1 MMDLG
6 TSGSLGKSAQP
17 VRTFLFRVVT
27 IVCSSAVVLVAQAQ
41 LLDSLALFS
50 SERPKFIAKLD
61 SRGSFISNSN
71 VRLMGVKFGLE
82 HAGRFQYGIGYT
94 FLSSP
99 VEQLRT
105 INGIAATPVRLR
117 LGYVTPYVEYAFYQR
132 GPWEVRIPVQFG
144 LGGGSLIYKDAEGEK
159 QQFKQAF
166 LFLYEPSMTV
176 QYRFLRY
183 FGLSAGWGFRLVL
196 TNADLDETLSAP
208 IYLFGLKVFFGDLWN
223 DVKPGH
229 PG

>member
-1 MMDLG
+1 M
-6 TSGSLGKSAQP
+6 
-17 VRTFLFRVVT
+17 
-27 IVCSSAVVLVAQAQ
+27 AQAQ

-50 SERPKFIAKLD
+50 KERPKFIAKLD

-71 VRLMGVKFGLE
+71 VRLMGVKIGLE
-82 HAGRFQYGIGYT
+82 HAGRLQYGIGYT

-105 INGIAATPVRLR
+105 VNGVAGTPVRLR

-132 GPWEVRIPVQFG
+132 GPWEVRIPVQLG
-144 LGGGSLIYKDAEGEK
+144 LGGGALIYKDAEGRK
-159 QQFKQAF
+159 QHFKKAF
-166 LFLYEPSMTV
+166 LLLYEPSMTV

-196 TNADLDETLSAP
+196 TNAQLDETLSAP
-208 IYLFGLKVFFGDLWN
+208 IYLFGLKVFFGDLWA

>member
-1 MMDLG
+1 MDLG
-6 TSGSLGKSAQP
+6 TSGSLGKSALL
-17 VRTFLFRVVT
+17 VRTFLFRASL
-27 IVCSSAVVLVAQAQ
+27 ILSCSAVVTAAHAQ

-50 SERPKFIAKLD
+50 QERPKFIAKLD

-71 VRLMGVKFGLE
+71 VRLMGVKIGLE
-82 HAGRFQYGIGYT
+82 HAGRLQYGVGYT

-99 VEQLRT
+99 VEQVRT
-105 INGIAATPVRLR
+105 VNGVAGTPVRLR

-132 GPWEVRIPVQFG
+132 GPWEVRIPVQIG
-144 LGGGSLIYKDAEGEK
+144 LGGAALIYKDAEGQK
-159 QQFKQAF
+159 QQFKRAF
-166 LFLYEPSMTV
+166 LLLYEPSMTV

-196 TNADLDETLSAP
+196 TNAKLDETLSAP
-208 IYLFGLKVFFGDLWN
+208 IYLFGLKVFFGDLWA
-223 DVKPGH
+223 DVKPEH

>member
-1 MMDLG
+1 MDLG
-6 TSGSLGKSAQP
+6 TSGSLGKSARF
-17 VRTFLFRVVT
+17 VRTFLFRT
-27 IVCSSAVVLVAQAQ
+27 ALIGCCCAVDTAAQAQ

-50 SERPKFIAKLD
+50 RERPKFIAKLD

-71 VRLMGVKFGLE
+71 VRLMGVKIGLE
-82 HAGRFQYGIGYT
+82 HAGRFQYGVGYT

-105 INGIAATPVRLR
+105 VNGIAATPVRLR

-144 LGGGSLIYKDAEGEK
+144 LGSGSLIYKDADGQK
-159 QQFKQAF
+159 QPFNRAF
-166 LFLYEPSMTV
+166 LLLYEPSMTV

-196 TNADLDETLSAP
+196 TNAKLDETLSAP
-208 IYLFGLKVFFGDLWN
+208 IYLFGLKVFFGDLWA